1 MKMKKILAFA
11 LAALLAVGCFMM
23 TGCAA
28 DKIIVLDDGKIVGI
42 GSHTR
47 LLDTCEIYS
56 EIYYSQFP
64 KEEVE
69 A

>member
-1 MKMKKILAFA
+1 MEGDHTVFIVSQR
-11 LAALLAVGCFMM
+11 AASIIH
-23 TGCAA
+23 A